1 MRFITIVSA
10 LLLSLGAAVA
20 QDYPSRPI
28 TVLVPYAAGGP
39 TDTIARLTAASMAK
53 SLGQQII
60 VENATGAG
68 GTIGTTRAARAQ
80 PDGYTLLVHHVG
92 ISTAATLYRNLSYDT
107 KTAFAP
113 IGLVT
118 NAPMTIIARPDFPAD
133 TLKELVAY
141 AQQQGDKLTYANAG
155 LGAASHLC
163 GMLFMT
169 AIQKQLTTVPYKG
182 NGPIMNDL
190 LGKQIDLTC
199 DQATNTTGPIT
210 AKQVKAYA
218 VTTKERLK
226 SLPDLPTADE
236 AGLKGF
242 ELGVWHGLYAPKG
255 TPPAVVQKLTAVL
268 QAALRDPALIARF
281 NDINTEPVPQDKA
294 TPEALG
300 AMLPAKSTAGRRSS
314 RQRGSMP
321 IEQRANCSAACM
333 QVIYYP
339 YCAWGCFSDF
349 ESQPAASSNC
359 VLASSHCS
367 SARASASAALAR
379 AFDSCAACLGSRVKM
394 SGRASAVSILVMIS
408 LTRAISL
415 SASAM
420 RFFSEPRLSDL
431 GRCGFSLA
439 ALRSRGAGSPL
450 RADSTRR
457 RYSSRSPS

>member
-1 MRFITIVSA
+1 M
-10 LLLSLGAAVA
+10 
-20 QDYPSRPI
+20 
-28 TVLVPYAAGGP
+28 LVPFAAGGP
-39 TDTIARLTAASMAK
+39 TDTIARLTAAGMAK
-53 SLGQQII
+53 SLGQQVI

-80 PDGYTLLVHHVG
+80 PDGYTLLIHHVG

-118 NAPMTIIARPDFPAD
+118 NAPMTIIARPDFPAN

-242 ELGVWHGLYAPKG
+242 ELGVWHGVYAPKG
-255 TPPAVVQKLTAVL
+255 TPPAVVQKLTAAL
-268 QAALRDPALIARF
+268 QAALRDPDADR
-281 NDINTEPVPQDKA
+281 PVQRHQHRA
-294 TPEALG
+294 G
-300 AMLPAKSTAGRRSS
+300 PAGQGDA
-314 RQRGSMP
+314 
-321 IEQRANCSAACM
+321 
-333 QVIYYP
+333 
-339 YCAWGCFSDF
+339 
-349 ESQPAASSNC
+349 
-359 VLASSHCS
+359 
-367 SARASASAALAR
+367 
-379 AFDSCAACLGSRVKM
+379 
-394 SGRASAVSILVMIS
+394 
-408 LTRAISL
+408 
-415 SASAM
+415 
-420 RFFSEPRLSDL
+420 
-431 GRCGFSLA
+431 
-439 ALRSRGAGSPL
+439 RGAGCDAGERDRPLGADHQGSRAVRGLSGSPHGWQGGWG
-450 RADSTRR
+450 AV
-457 RYSSRSPS
+457 RSPWSH